1 MYQVIIPRRGVYMLE
16 ENSIS
21 VPGTSEAA
29 PNPGVEHV
37 PDSVVAV
44 GTALPTLV
52 ALVIIARS
60 FAVKLSK
67 LLTTI
72 SMGIEVLNT
81 VMSRESDKVS
91 RLAGT
96 VSAIRSDIQEA
107 VSTGPVTVE
116 TRGDEAATDTV
127 EPPKPPNPGSAAT
140 AAVEPPNPGNM
151 PT

>member
-1 MYQVIIPRRGVYMLE
+1 MLE
-16 ENSIS
+16 EYLIN
-21 VPGTSEAA
+21 VPGASEAA
-29 PNPGVEHV
+29 PNPGVEPV

-52 ALVIIARS
+52 ALAIIARS

-67 LLTTI
+67 LLSTI
-72 SMGIEVLNT
+72 SMGIELLNT
-81 VMSRESDKVS
+81 VVSKESDKVS

-96 VSAIRSDIQEA
+96 VSAIRSDIQEV

-116 TRGDEAATDTV
+116 TKGDEAAIDTV
-127 EPPKPPNPGSAAT
+127 EPPNAAT
-140 AAVEPPNPGNM
+140 AAVEPPNPGNAAIAAVGPPNPGNM